1 MAEDVR
7 PVSRERLVLFCIA
20 KDGCGDQ
27 GFLCLPR
34 RFAGKFPTLL
44 LSTPAV
50 VDDIFS
56 AFLVFFFVC
65 SSGWA

>member
-20 KDGCGDQ
+20 KDGWGDQ

-44 LSTPAV
+44 LSTRAV
-50 VDDIFS
+50 VDGYIFCFFGV
-56 AFLVFFFVC
+56 FLC
-65 SSGWA
+65 L